1 MRAVAVP
8 FDQARVPELAQP
20 GGQAGAGRAGAGL
33 DVVEAGHAEAQLP
46 DREQGPPVADDLQR
60 VGDRADPPLR
70 VPLGAP
76 ARAILAA
83 RHEAPDTVPFVPGQQ
98 PQPVSLG

>member
-1 MRAVAVP
+1 
-8 FDQARVPELAQP
+8 
-20 GGQAGAGRAGAGL
+20 
-33 DVVEAGHAEAQLP
+33 
-46 DREQGPPVADDLQR
+46 
-60 VGDRADPPLR
+60 